1 MCNILQFQI
10 ETWFKFSLGKG
21 YIEYDY
27 TCISGGGGGRFS
39 SMSELVFKMF
49 KLLDGQQ
56 QEPRNC
62 IVGSFYF

>member
-1 MCNILQFQI
+1 
-10 ETWFKFSLGKG
+10 LGKG

-27 TCISGGGGGRFS
+27 ACISGGGGGRFS